1 VWSPTRRAAFRFG
14 ILVIGLFLA
23 PFPFQLIPG
32 VAWPGEV
39 VSKPLEWLSIWTA
52 THVLGLELP
61 EPRLHNGSGDTT
73 QAYVMNL
80 VIVVLAAVGAAIWS
94 VLDHRRAAYPR
105 LAAAA
110 IIVLRYYLAFML
122 LGYAFAKLFQ
132 FPPPSPTKLDQR
144 IGDLSP
150 MGMLWTFMG
159 ASKPYTLFAGFAE
172 GFGAVL
178 LLWRRTHVVG
188 ALVAAAAMTNV
199 VALNF
204 CYDVPVKLLS
214 SQMLLIALVIVAP
227 HAPRLLAAVLGR
239 AVPEVP
245 PRPRRSLRA
254 ERTRRAAKC
263 LVLSLFAF
271 EIYQDLQVA
280 DQRQR
285 PRHELHGSWFVDR
298 YVQDGVER
306 PPLLTDTER
315 PHKIYFTEFGV
326 FARTMTGPLLRL
338 GTGVDPAAR
347 TIAIRPTPDPGLDE
361 TWTYEL
367 STDGDHATLVVGG
380 TLYGKRIH
388 AELHREPAPL
398 LFTRGFHWVNEVP
411 YNK

>member
-1 VWSPTRRAAFRFG
+1 MA
-14 ILVIGLFLA
+14 LFLA
-23 PFPFQLIPG
+23 PLPFQLIPET
-32 VAWPGEV
+32 AWPGKV
-39 VSKPLEWLSIWTA
+39 ASKPLEWLSIWTA

-61 EPRLHNGSGDTT
+61 APRLHNGSGDTT
-73 QAYVMNL
+73 QAYVMLL
-80 VIVVLAAVGAAIWS
+80 VIVVLAAIGAAIWS
-94 VLDHRRAAYPR
+94 VLDRRRTAYPR

-132 FPPPSPTKLDQR
+132 FPPPSPSKLDQR

-159 ASKPYTLFAGFAE
+159 TSQPYTLFAGFAE
-172 GFGAVL
+172 GLGGAL
-178 LLWRRTHVVG
+178 LLWRRTHVAG
-188 ALVAAAAMTNV
+188 ALVAGAAMTNV

-214 SQMLLIALVIVAP
+214 SQMLLSALVIAAP

-254 ERTRRAAKC
+254 ERTRRTAKC
-263 LVLSLFAF
+263 FVLALFAL

-280 DQRQR
+280 ARRQR

-298 YVQDGVER
+298 YVQGGVEQ

-338 GTGVDPAAR
+338 GTSVDPVAR
-347 TIAIRPTPDPGLDE
+347 TIAIRPTPGPGFEE
-361 TWTYEL
+361 TWIYEL
-367 STDGDHATLVVGG
+367 VTDGDHATLVVDG
-380 TLYGKRIH
+380 TLHGKRFH
-388 AELHREPAPL
+388 AELHREPEPL
-398 LFTRGFHWVNEVP
+398 LVTRGFHWVNEVP